1 MKFTKLLTQTLFLF
15 VLSLSVVFVACKD
28 DDDDKTPE
36 TVDTNEIGGKWQLTG
51 IKTNA
56 GADVPELG
64 LIKVAAPCVLDLKFT
79 FTSNNKVTSSDCP
92 QATIALSPYV
102 PITAETKWKVE
113 NGNLSLTNGTDVKTF
128 PITQAKDEMKI
139 TISIE
144 LTPGTKTNGLL
155 VFKRI

>member
-1 MKFTKLLTQTLFLF
+1 MKLSKLFTKTLFLF

-36 TVDTNEIGGKWQLTG
+36 TVDTNEIVGKWQLTG

-79 FTSNNKVTSSDCP
+79 FTSNNKVTAADCP
-92 QATIALSPYV
+92 QASVALAPYV
-102 PITAETKWKVE
+102 PITAETIWKVD
-113 NGNLSLTNGTDVKTF
+113 NGTLTLTNGTNVKSF
-128 PITQAKDEMKI
+128 PIVQTKDEMKI
-139 TISIE
+139 SISIE
-144 LTPGTKTNGLL
+144 LNPGTQTTGLL
-155 VFKRI
+155 VFKRL